1 MKKDKQLEIQK
12 NGDMHIHTKEEE
24 EEALQVKRTQ
34 CRRKID
40 GGRLTKNKKKKK
52 RKARKGERK
61 TPEKDDHSFSSTG
74 AKMHSVSLSQPVKF
88 KTYNCPLSKLLEIL
102 IKLLANVQTL

>member
-34 CRRKID
+34 CRRKIRWRQTHKEQEKKEKKSKK
-40 GGRLTKNKKKKK
+40 GGKKNT
-52 RKARKGERK
+52 RER
-61 TPEKDDHSFSSTG
+61 
-74 AKMHSVSLSQPVKF
+74 
-88 KTYNCPLSKLLEIL
+88 
-102 IKLLANVQTL
+102 